1 MQLSN
6 RKNGMQ
12 DSNENSAKKV
22 NKKVSN
28 TKMSKNPKAPANSTT
43 TPETYRESPQN
54 VRLDTSESDEESVSE
69 VKDNSQAGLKKI
81 FNFDEKF
88 STSHRPSFRSVKC
101 VNG

>member
-1 MQLSN
+1 MQVSIC
-6 RKNGMQ
+6 KNGMQ

-28 TKMSKNPKAPANSTT
+28 NKMSKNQKVAATSNP

-69 VKDNSQAGLKKI
+69 VKDRPGSGFSQLRLG
-81 FNFDEKF
+81 
-88 STSHRPSFRSVKC
+88 
-101 VNG
+101 